1 MYNSTMKRILPLII
15 LLSLILA
22 SCASWGDREP
32 TVALEPLVEE
42 TVPITEEEA
51 VAEQET
57 ALEEPLDVNEA
68 SIVEE
73 ITEDDGI
80 LPVTDEP
87 IGGSPEA
94 ETIQEPLNE
103 PLTEPIPET
112 LTESLVEP
120 LVEPLPESSKEPQ
133 PIPDAVPN
141 TEAPKEEADTARIG
155 DMVLPKWFIYTFSAL
170 FLALLMALCY
180 MSNNRKKS
188 LYYRGRD

>member
-1 MYNSTMKRILPLII
+1 M
-15 LLSLILA
+15 LA

-42 TVPITEEEA
+42 SVPTTDEEV

-57 ALEEPLDVNEA
+57 ALEEPLA
-68 SIVEE
+68 VEE
-73 ITEDDGI
+73 PQEKVLI
-80 LPVTDEP
+80 VTDEP

-94 ETIQEPLNE
+94 EAILEPLSE
-103 PLTEPIPET
+103 PLIEPMTEPIVET
-112 LTESLVEP
+112 S
-120 LVEPLPESSKEPQ
+120 VEPLPEFSKEPQ
-133 PIPDAVPN
+133 PIPDAVSN
-141 TEAPKEEADTARIG
+141 AEAPKEEADTARIG

>member
-1 MYNSTMKRILPLII
+1 M
-15 LLSLILA
+15 LA
-22 SCASWGDREP
+22 SCASWGNKEP

-42 TVPITEEEA
+42 TVPTTEEEA
-51 VAEQET
+51 VVEQET
-57 ALEEPLDVNEA
+57 SLEEPLA
-68 SIVEE
+68 VEE
-73 ITEDDGI
+73 VAEDEGI

-87 IGGSPEA
+87 IGGSPET
-94 ETIQEPLNE
+94 EITLEPLAE

-112 LTESLVEP
+112 LTESLIEP
-120 LVEPLPESSKEPQ
+120 PPEPQ
-133 PIPDAVPN
+133 PIPETVPN
-141 TEAPKEEADTARIG
+141 AEAPKEEADTARIG

>member
-1 MYNSTMKRILPLII
+1 MKRILPLII

-42 TVPITEEEA
+42 SVPTAEEEA
-51 VAEQET
+51 VTEQET
-57 ALEEPLDVNEA
+57 ALEEPLA
-68 SIVEE
+68 VEE
-73 ITEDDGI
+73 VAEDEGI

-94 ETIQEPLNE
+94 EITLEPIPE
-103 PLTEPIPET
+103 PLTEP
-112 LTESLVEP
+112 SVEP
-120 LVEPLPESSKEPQ
+120 LTEPLPESSKEPQ

-141 TEAPKEEADTARIG
+141 AEAPKEEADTARIG

>member
-1 MYNSTMKRILPLII
+1 M
-15 LLSLILA
+15 LA

-42 TVPITEEEA
+42 SVPTAEEE
-51 VAEQET
+51 VVVEQET
-57 ALEEPLDVNEA
+57 ALEEPLA
-68 SIVEE
+68 VEE
-73 ITEDDGI
+73 PQEEVLI
-80 LPVTDEP
+80 VTDEP

-94 ETIQEPLNE
+94 EITLEPLA
-103 PLTEPIPET
+103 EPIPET
-112 LTESLVEP
+112 LTESLVK
-120 LVEPLPESSKEPQ
+120 PLPESSKEPQ

-141 TEAPKEEADTARIG
+141 AEAPKEEADTARIG

-188 LYYRGRD
+188 LYYRGMDRPPPFKFSRWHYSSKPSSESLPL

>member
-1 MYNSTMKRILPLII
+1 MYNGTMKRILPLII
-15 LLSLILA
+15 LLSLMLA

-32 TVALEPLVEE
+32 TVALESLVEE
-42 TVPITEEEA
+42 TVPTAEEEA
-51 VAEQET
+51 VTEQET
-57 ALEEPLDVNEA
+57 ALEKPLA
-68 SIVEE
+68 VEE
-73 ITEDDGI
+73 GTEDDGI

-94 ETIQEPLNE
+94 EITLE

-112 LTESLVEP
+112 LTEP
-120 LVEPLPESSKEPQ
+120 LIEPLPESSKEPQ

>member
-1 MYNSTMKRILPLII
+1 M
-15 LLSLILA
+15 LA

-42 TVPITEEEA
+42 TVPTAEEEA

-57 ALEEPLDVNEA
+57 ALEEPLA
-68 SIVEE
+68 VEE
-73 ITEDDGI
+73 VIEDDGI

-94 ETIQEPLNE
+94 EAILEPLNE
-103 PLTEPIPET
+103 PLTEP
-112 LTESLVEP
+112 LVEP
-120 LVEPLPESSKEPQ
+120 LVEPLPEASKEPQ
-133 PIPDAVPN
+133 PLPDTVSNA
-141 TEAPKEEADTARIG
+141 EAPKEEADTARIG

>member
-1 MYNSTMKRILPLII
+1 MYNGTMKRILPLII

-32 TVALEPLVEE
+32 TVKLEPLVEE
-42 TVPITEEEA
+42 TVPTTEEEA

-57 ALEEPLDVNEA
+57 ALEEPLA
-68 SIVEE
+68 VEE
-73 ITEDDGI
+73 VTEDDGI

-94 ETIQEPLNE
+94 EITLE

-112 LTESLVEP
+112 LTEP
-120 LVEPLPESSKEPQ
+120 LVEPLPESSKESQ
-133 PIPDAVPN
+133 PIPETVPN
-141 TEAPKEEADTARIG
+141 AEAPKEEADTARIG

>member
-1 MYNSTMKRILPLII
+1 MKRILPLII

-32 TVALEPLVEE
+32 TVALEPLVEG
-42 TVPITEEEA
+42 TVPTAEEEA

-57 ALEEPLDVNEA
+57 ALEEPLA
-68 SIVEE
+68 VEE
-73 ITEDDGI
+73 VTEDDGI

-94 ETIQEPLNE
+94 EITLEPLI
-103 PLTEPIPET
+103 EPIPE
-112 LTESLVEP
+112 P
-120 LVEPLPESSKEPQ
+120 LVESSPEPLPEPQ
-133 PIPDAVPN
+133 PIPETVPN
-141 TEAPKEEADTARIG
+141 AEAPKEEADTARIG

>member
-1 MYNSTMKRILPLII
+1 MVYNGTMKRILPLII

-32 TVALEPLVEE
+32 TVAFEPLVEE
-42 TVPITEEEA
+42 SVPTAEEEA
-51 VAEQET
+51 VAEQEN
-57 ALEEPLDVNEA
+57 ALEEPLV
-68 SIVEE
+68 VEE
-73 ITEDDGI
+73 VLEDEGI
-80 LPVTDEP
+80 LPMMDEP

-94 ETIQEPLNE
+94 EITLEPLA
-103 PLTEPIPET
+103 EPIPET
-112 LTESLVEP
+112 LTEP

-133 PIPDAVPN
+133 PIPETVPN
-141 TEAPKEEADTARIG
+141 AEAPKEEADTAKIG

>member
-1 MYNSTMKRILPLII
+1 MKRILPLII

-42 TVPITEEEA
+42 TVPTAEEEA
-51 VAEQET
+51 VTEQET
-57 ALEEPLDVNEA
+57 ALEEPLA
-68 SIVEE
+68 VEE
-73 ITEDDGI
+73 VLEDEGI

-87 IGGSPEA
+87 INGSPEA
-94 ETIQEPLNE
+94 EAVLEPPTEPLAE
-103 PLTEPIPET
+103 PLA
-112 LTESLVEP
+112 ES

>member
-1 MYNSTMKRILPLII
+1 MYNGTMKRILPLII

-42 TVPITEEEA
+42 TVPTAEEEA

-57 ALEEPLDVNEA
+57 ALEEPLA
-68 SIVEE
+68 VEE
-73 ITEDDGI
+73 VVEDDGI

-87 IGGSPEA
+87 IGGDPEA
-94 ETIQEPLNE
+94 EAILEPLNE
-103 PLTEPIPET
+103 PLTGPIPET
-112 LTESLVEP
+112 LTESLIEP
-120 LVEPLPESSKEPQ
+120 PPEPQ
-133 PIPDAVPN
+133 PIPETVPN
-141 TEAPKEEADTARIG
+141 AEAPKEEADTARIG

>member
-1 MYNSTMKRILPLII
+1 MYNGTMKRTLPLII
-15 LLSLILA
+15 ITLALMLA

-42 TVPITEEEA
+42 TVPATEEEA

-57 ALEEPLDVNEA
+57 ALEEPLA
-68 SIVEE
+68 VEE
-73 ITEDDGI
+73 VAEDEGI

-87 IGGSPEA
+87 IGGSPET
-94 ETIQEPLNE
+94 EITLEPLAE

-112 LTESLVEP
+112 LTESLIEP
-120 LVEPLPESSKEPQ
+120 PPEPQ
-133 PIPDAVPN
+133 LIPDAVPN
-141 TEAPKEEADTARIG
+141 AEAPKDEADTARIG

>member
-1 MYNSTMKRILPLII
+1 M
-15 LLSLILA
+15 LA

-42 TVPITEEEA
+42 SVPTAEEEA

-57 ALEEPLDVNEA
+57 ALEEPL
-68 SIVEE
+68 SVEE
-73 ITEDDGI
+73 VIEDDEI

-87 IGGSPEA
+87 IGGNPEA
-94 ETIQEPLNE
+94 EAIQE
-103 PLTEPIPET
+103 PLTEP
-112 LTESLVEP
+112 LTEPLAEP
-120 LVEPLPESSKEPQ
+120 LAEPLLESSKEPQ
-133 PIPDAVPN
+133 PIPETVPN
-141 TEAPKEEADTARIG
+141 AEAPKEEADTARIG

>member
-1 MYNSTMKRILPLII
+1 M
-15 LLSLILA
+15 LA
-22 SCASWGDREP
+22 SCASWGDRKP

-42 TVPITEEEA
+42 TVPTAEEEA

-57 ALEEPLDVNEA
+57 ALEEPLA
-68 SIVEE
+68 VEE
-73 ITEDDGI
+73 VTEDDGI

-87 IGGSPEA
+87 IGGNPEA

-103 PLTEPIPET
+103 PLTEP
-112 LTESLVEP
+112 LVEP

-133 PIPDAVPN
+133 PIPETVPN
-141 TEAPKEEADTARIG
+141 AEAPKEEADTARIG

>member
-1 MYNSTMKRILPLII
+1 M
-15 LLSLILA
+15 LA

-32 TVALEPLVEE
+32 TVALEPLVEKS
-42 TVPITEEEA
+42 VPTAEEEA

-57 ALEEPLDVNEA
+57 ALEEPLA
-68 SIVEE
+68 VEE
-73 ITEDDGI
+73 VLEDEGI
-80 LPVTDEP
+80 LPMTDEP

-94 ETIQEPLNE
+94 EAVLEPPTE
-103 PLTEPIPET
+103 PLTEP
-112 LTESLVEP
+112 LVESSP
-120 LVEPLPESSKEPQ
+120 EPLPEPQ
-133 PIPDAVPN
+133 PIPETVPN
-141 TEAPKEEADTARIG
+141 AEAPKEEADTARIG

>member
-1 MYNSTMKRILPLII
+1 M
-15 LLSLILA
+15 LA

-42 TVPITEEEA
+42 TVPTAEEEA

-57 ALEEPLDVNEA
+57 VLEEPLA
-68 SIVEE
+68 VEE
-73 ITEDDGI
+73 VAEDEGI

-87 IGGSPEA
+87 IGGNPEA
-94 ETIQEPLNE
+94 EITLEPLI
-103 PLTEPIPET
+103 EPIPE
-112 LTESLVEP
+112 P
-120 LVEPLPESSKEPQ
+120 LVESSPEPLPEPQ
-133 PIPDAVPN
+133 PIPETVPN
-141 TEAPKEEADTARIG
+141 AEAPKDEADTARIG

>member
-1 MYNSTMKRILPLII
+1 M
-15 LLSLILA
+15 LA

-42 TVPITEEEA
+42 SVPTAEEEA

-57 ALEEPLDVNEA
+57 ALEEPLA
-68 SIVEE
+68 VEE
-73 ITEDDGI
+73 PQEKVLI
-80 LPVTDEP
+80 VTDEP

-94 ETIQEPLNE
+94 EAILEPLSE
-103 PLTEPIPET
+103 PLIEPMTEPIVET
-112 LTESLVEP
+112 S
-120 LVEPLPESSKEPQ
+120 VEPLPEFSKELQ

>member
-1 MYNSTMKRILPLII
+1 MYNGTMKRILPLII
-15 LLSLILA
+15 ITLALMLA

-42 TVPITEEEA
+42 SVLTAEEEA

-57 ALEEPLDVNEA
+57 AMEEPLA
-68 SIVEE
+68 VEE
-73 ITEDDGI
+73 VIENDGI

-94 ETIQEPLNE
+94 EVIQESLNE
-103 PLTEPIPET
+103 PLTEP
-112 LTESLVEP
+112 LTEPLAEP
-120 LVEPLPESSKEPQ
+120 LLESSKEPQ
-133 PIPDAVPN
+133 PIPETVPN

>member
-1 MYNSTMKRILPLII
+1 MYNGTMKRILPLTII
-15 LLSLILA
+15 TLALMLA
-22 SCASWGDREP
+22 SGASWGDREP
-32 TVALEPLVEE
+32 TVAFKPLVEE
-42 TVPITEEEA
+42 TIPTAEEEA

-57 ALEEPLDVNEA
+57 ALEEPLA
-68 SIVEE
+68 VEE
-73 ITEDDGI
+73 VTEDDGI

-87 IGGSPEA
+87 IGGSPKA
-94 ETIQEPLNE
+94 EITLEPLNE

-112 LTESLVEP
+112 LAEP

-141 TEAPKEEADTARIG
+141 AEAPKEEADTARIG
-155 DMVLPKWFIYTFSAL
+155 DMILPKWFIYTFSAL

>member
-1 MYNSTMKRILPLII
+1 MKRILPLII

-42 TVPITEEEA
+42 SVPTAEEEA
-51 VAEQET
+51 VVEQET
-57 ALEEPLDVNEA
+57 ALEEPLA
-68 SIVEE
+68 VEE
-73 ITEDDGI
+73 VTEDDGI

-94 ETIQEPLNE
+94 EITLEPLTEPLNE
-103 PLTEPIPET
+103 PLIDP
-112 LTESLVEP
+112 LAEP

-133 PIPDAVPN
+133 PIPETVSNA
-141 TEAPKEEADTARIG
+141 EAPKEEADTARIG

>member
-1 MYNSTMKRILPLII
+1 MKRILPLII

-32 TVALEPLVEE
+32 TVAFEPLVEE
-42 TVPITEEEA
+42 SVPTAEEEA

-57 ALEEPLDVNEA
+57 ALEEPLA
-68 SIVEE
+68 VEE
-73 ITEDDGI
+73 VTEDDGI

-94 ETIQEPLNE
+94 EITLEPLA
-103 PLTEPIPET
+103 EPIPET
-112 LTESLVEP
+112 LTEP

-133 PIPDAVPN
+133 PIPETVPN
-141 TEAPKEEADTARIG
+141 AEAPKEEADTAKIG

>member
-1 MYNSTMKRILPLII
+1 M
-15 LLSLILA
+15 LA

-42 TVPITEEEA
+42 SVPTAEEKA

-57 ALEEPLDVNEA
+57 ALEEPLA
-68 SIVEE
+68 VEE
-73 ITEDDGI
+73 VAEDEGI

-87 IGGSPEA
+87 IGGSPET
-94 ETIQEPLNE
+94 EITLEPLAE

-112 LTESLVEP
+112 LTESLIEP
-120 LVEPLPESSKEPQ
+120 PPEPQ
-133 PIPDAVPN
+133 PIPETVPN
-141 TEAPKEEADTARIG
+141 AEAPKEEADTARIG

>member
-1 MYNSTMKRILPLII
+1 MYNGTMKRILPLII

-42 TVPITEEEA
+42 TVPTAEEEA
-51 VAEQET
+51 VTEQET
-57 ALEEPLDVNEA
+57 ALEEPLV
-68 SIVEE
+68 VEE
-73 ITEDDGI
+73 VIGDDGI

-94 ETIQEPLNE
+94 EITLEPLI
-103 PLTEPIPET
+103 EPIPE
-112 LTESLVEP
+112 P
-120 LVEPLPESSKEPQ
+120 LVESSPEPLPEPQ
-133 PIPDAVPN
+133 PIPETVPN
-141 TEAPKEEADTARIG
+141 AEAPKEEADTARIG

>member
-1 MYNSTMKRILPLII
+1 MYNGTMKRILPLII
-15 LLSLILA
+15 LLSLMLA

-42 TVPITEEEA
+42 TVLTAEEEA
-51 VAEQET
+51 IAEQET

-87 IGGSPEA
+87 IGGSPVAEA
-94 ETIQEPLNE
+94 VLEPLTE

-112 LTESLVEP
+112 LTESLIEP
-120 LVEPLPESSKEPQ
+120 PPEPQ

-141 TEAPKEEADTARIG
+141 AEAPKEEADTARIG

>member
-1 MYNSTMKRILPLII
+1 MYNGTMKRILPLII

-42 TVPITEEEA
+42 SVPTAEEEA
-51 VAEQET
+51 VVEQET
-57 ALEEPLDVNEA
+57 ALEEPSA
-68 SIVEE
+68 VEE
-73 ITEDDGI
+73 VVEDDGI

-94 ETIQEPLNE
+94 EITLEPLI
-103 PLTEPIPET
+103 EPIPE
-112 LTESLVEP
+112 P
-120 LVEPLPESSKEPQ
+120 LVEFSPEPLPEPQ
-133 PIPDAVPN
+133 PIPETVPN
-141 TEAPKEEADTARIG
+141 AEAPKEEADTARIG

-170 FLALLMALCY
+170 FLALLIALCY

>member
-1 MYNSTMKRILPLII
+1 M
-15 LLSLILA
+15 LA

-42 TVPITEEEA
+42 SVPTAEEEA
-51 VAEQET
+51 VTEQET
-57 ALEEPLDVNEA
+57 ALEEPLA
-68 SIVEE
+68 VEE
-73 ITEDDGI
+73 VTEDDGI

-94 ETIQEPLNE
+94 EITLEPLI
-103 PLTEPIPET
+103 EPIPE
-112 LTESLVEP
+112 P
-120 LVEPLPESSKEPQ
+120 LVESSPEPLPEPQ

-170 FLALLMALCY
+170 FLALLSALCY
-180 MSNNRKKS
+180 MSNNRKKA

>member
-1 MYNSTMKRILPLII
+1 MYNGTMKRIMPLII
-15 LLSLILA
+15 LLSLMLA

-42 TVPITEEEA
+42 SVPTAEEEA
-51 VAEQET
+51 VTEQET
-57 ALEEPLDVNEA
+57 ALEEPLA
-68 SIVEE
+68 VEE
-73 ITEDDGI
+73 VIEDDEI
-80 LPVTDEP
+80 LPMTDEA

-94 ETIQEPLNE
+94 EITLEPLAE
-103 PLTEPIPET
+103 PLTEP
-112 LTESLVEP
+112 LVESLVEP
-120 LVEPLPESSKEPQ
+120 FPESSKEPQ

-141 TEAPKEEADTARIG
+141 AEAPKEEADTARIG

>member
-1 MYNSTMKRILPLII
+1 M
-15 LLSLILA
+15 LA

-42 TVPITEEEA
+42 SVPTAEEEV

-57 ALEEPLDVNEA
+57 VLEEPLA
-68 SIVEE
+68 VEE
-73 ITEDDGI
+73 VTEDEGI

-87 IGGSPEA
+87 IGGSLEGEA
-94 ETIQEPLNE
+94 ILE
-103 PLTEPIPET
+103 PLTEPIPEP
-112 LTESLVEP
+112 LAEPLVES
-120 LVEPLPESSKEPQ
+120 LVEPLPESSKEQQ
-133 PIPDAVPN
+133 PIPDIVPN
-141 TEAPKEEADTARIG
+141 AEAPKEEADTARIG

>member
-1 MYNSTMKRILPLII
+1 M
-15 LLSLILA
+15 LA

-42 TVPITEEEA
+42 SVPTTDEEA

-57 ALEEPLDVNEA
+57 ALEEPLA
-68 SIVEE
+68 VEE
-73 ITEDDGI
+73 PQEKVLI
-80 LPVTDEP
+80 VTDEP

-94 ETIQEPLNE
+94 EAILEPLSE
-103 PLTEPIPET
+103 PLIEPMTEPIVET
-112 LTESLVEP
+112 S
-120 LVEPLPESSKEPQ
+120 VEPLPEFSKEPQ

>member
-1 MYNSTMKRILPLII
+1 MKRILPLII
-15 LLSLILA
+15 LLSLMLA

-42 TVPITEEEA
+42 TIPTAEEKA

-57 ALEEPLDVNEA
+57 ALEEPLT
-68 SIVEE
+68 VEE
-73 ITEDDGI
+73 VTEDEGI

-87 IGGSPEA
+87 IGGSPETEA
-94 ETIQEPLNE
+94 LQESLTEPLNE
-103 PLTEPIPET
+103 PLPEPLAEPIPET
-112 LTESLVEP
+112 LTEP
-120 LVEPLPESSKEPQ
+120 LIEPLPESSKEPQ

-141 TEAPKEEADTARIG
+141 AEAPKEEADTARIG

>member
-1 MYNSTMKRILPLII
+1 MVYNGTMKRILPLII

-32 TVALEPLVEE
+32 TVALKPLVEE
-42 TVPITEEEA
+42 SVPTAKEEA

-57 ALEEPLDVNEA
+57 ALEEPLA
-68 SIVEE
+68 VEE
-73 ITEDDGI
+73 VAEDEGI

-94 ETIQEPLNE
+94 EITLEPLA
-103 PLTEPIPET
+103 EPIPET
-112 LTESLVEP
+112 LTEP

-133 PIPDAVPN
+133 PIPETVPN
-141 TEAPKEEADTARIG
+141 AEAPKEEADTAKIG

>member
-1 MYNSTMKRILPLII
+1 MYNGTMKRTLPLII
-15 LLSLILA
+15 ITLALMLA

-42 TVPITEEEA
+42 TVPTAEEEA

-57 ALEEPLDVNEA
+57 ALEEPLA
-68 SIVEE
+68 VEE
-73 ITEDDGI
+73 VAEDEGI

-87 IGGSPEA
+87 IGGSPET
-94 ETIQEPLNE
+94 ETILEPLNE
-103 PLTEPIPET
+103 PLTEP
-112 LTESLVEP
+112 LTEP
-120 LVEPLPESSKEPQ
+120 LVEPLPEASKEPQ
-133 PIPDAVPN
+133 PIPETVPN
-141 TEAPKEEADTARIG
+141 AEAPKEEADTARIG

>member
-1 MYNSTMKRILPLII
+1 MKRILPLII

-32 TVALEPLVEE
+32 TVKLEPLVEE
-42 TVPITEEEA
+42 TVPTTEEEA

-57 ALEEPLDVNEA
+57 ALEEPLA
-68 SIVEE
+68 VEE
-73 ITEDDGI
+73 VTEDDGI

-94 ETIQEPLNE
+94 EITLE

-112 LTESLVEP
+112 LTEP
-120 LVEPLPESSKEPQ
+120 LIEPLPESSKESQ
-133 PIPDAVPN
+133 PIPDVVPN
-141 TEAPKEEADTARIG
+141 AEAPKEEADTARIG

>member
-1 MYNSTMKRILPLII
+1 MKRILPLII

-42 TVPITEEEA
+42 TVPTAEEEA
-51 VAEQET
+51 VTEQET
-57 ALEEPLDVNEA
+57 ALEEPLAVNEA

-73 ITEDDGI
+73 VIEDEGI

-94 ETIQEPLNE
+94 EITLEPLA
-103 PLTEPIPET
+103 EPIPET
-112 LTESLVEP
+112 LTEP
-120 LVEPLPESSKEPQ
+120 LIEPLPESSKEPQ

>member
-1 MYNSTMKRILPLII
+1 MKRILPLII

-32 TVALEPLVEE
+32 TVKLEPLVEE
-42 TVPITEEEA
+42 TVPTTEEEA

-57 ALEEPLDVNEA
+57 ALGEPLA
-68 SIVEE
+68 VEE
-73 ITEDDGI
+73 VTEDDGI

-94 ETIQEPLNE
+94 EITLE

-112 LTESLVEP
+112 LTEP
-120 LVEPLPESSKEPQ
+120 LIEPLPESSKESQ

-141 TEAPKEEADTARIG
+141 AEAPKEEADTARIG

>member
-1 MYNSTMKRILPLII
+1 MKRILPSII
-15 LLSLILA
+15 ITLALMLA

-42 TVPITEEEA
+42 TVPTAEEEA

-57 ALEEPLDVNEA
+57 ALEEPLA
-68 SIVEE
+68 VEE
-73 ITEDDGI
+73 VTEDDGI

-87 IGGSPEA
+87 ISGSPEA
-94 ETIQEPLNE
+94 EAILE
-103 PLTEPIPET
+103 PLTEPLDEP
-112 LTESLVEP
+112 LVEP
-120 LVEPLPESSKEPQ
+120 LVESSFEPLPEPLLEPE
-133 PIPDAVPN
+133 PIPETVPN
-141 TEAPKEEADTARIG
+141 AEAPKEEADTARIG

>member
-1 MYNSTMKRILPLII
+1 MKRTLPLII

-42 TVPITEEEA
+42 SVPTAEEEA

-57 ALEEPLDVNEA
+57 ALEEPLA
-68 SIVEE
+68 VEE
-73 ITEDDGI
+73 VTEDDGI

-94 ETIQEPLNE
+94 EITLEPLAE
-103 PLTEPIPET
+103 PLTEPISET
-112 LTESLVEP
+112 LTESLIEP
-120 LVEPLPESSKEPQ
+120 PPEPQ
-133 PIPDAVPN
+133 PILETVSNA
-141 TEAPKEEADTARIG
+141 EAPKEEADTARIG